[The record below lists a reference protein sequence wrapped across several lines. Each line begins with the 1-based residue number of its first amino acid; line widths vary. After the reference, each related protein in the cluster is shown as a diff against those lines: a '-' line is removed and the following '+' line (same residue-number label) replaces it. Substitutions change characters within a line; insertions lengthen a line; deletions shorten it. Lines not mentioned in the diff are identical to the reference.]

1 MPANTVS
8 QSSLGCTVAI
18 PIYLKRQ
25 NWEGMGVGLIV
36 NFTGPTNTAT
46 GAQMQAS
53 AVATATVQ
61 VTNDPNALSSI
72 PSVQTTARWIAHPVL
87 NGLTNDLSS
96 SIAYP
101 VLAVRLNITSYTS
114 GTVMLQVG
122 VPDDI

>member
-1 MPANTVS
+1 MPAYTLS
-8 QSSLGCTVAI
+8 QSSVGVTTAY

-46 GAQMQAS
+46 GLPSGTA

-61 VTNDPNALSSI
+61 VTNDPNALSAI
-72 PSVQTTARWIAHPVL
+72 PSVQSTARWISHPVL
-87 NGLTNDLSS
+87 QNITGDLSS

-101 VLAVRLNITSYTS
+101 VLAVRLAITSYTS
-114 GTVMLQVG
+114 GTVMLQIG
-122 VPDDI
+122 VPDDS

>member
-1 MPANTVS
+1 MPAYTLS
-8 QSSLGCTVAI
+8 QASLGTTQAY

-36 NFTGPTNTAT
+36 NFTGPTNTST
-46 GAQMQAS
+46 GAQLQAS

-61 VTNDPNALSSI
+61 VTNDPNALSSV
-72 PSVQTTARWIAHPVL
+72 PSIQVTARWISHPTL
-87 NGLTNDLSS
+87 QGLTNDLSS

-101 VLAVRLNITSYTS
+101 VLAVRLNLTSYTS
-114 GTVMLQVG
+114 GTVQLQIG

>member
-1 MPANTVS
+1 MPAYTLS
-8 QSSLGCTVAI
+8 QSALGPTVAC

-36 NFTGPTNTAT
+36 NFTGPTNVTT
-46 GAQMQAS
+46 GQPANAI

-61 VTNDPNALSSI
+61 VTNDPNALGNPTQQAI
-72 PSVQTTARWIAHPVL
+72 ARWISHPTMQ
-87 NGLTNDLSS
+87 GLTNDLSS

-101 VLAVRLNITSYTS
+101 VLAVRLNLTSYTS
-114 GTVMLQVG
+114 GTVQLQIG